1 MHRESIA
8 AFEAE
13 YKRYKAL
20 ADAAIAQLSDAQLC
34 AKATA
39 ESNSIATICWH
50 VSGNLASRFT
60 EFLTTDGE
68 KPWRAR
74 EEEFVARDVTRAELT
89 AKWNAGWAVLNGTLA
104 SLSDD
109 DLGRTVTI
117 RKLPLTVR
125 DALIRSL
132 AHVSL
137 HVGQIVFVAKMMRGA
152 EWKYLS
158 IPPGK
163 SDEYNRNPSYD
174 KPEASVAH
182 FKEVSGA

>member
-1 MHRESIA
+1 MSRDSIA

-13 YKRYKAL
+13 YSRYKAL

-60 EFLTTDGE
+60 DFLTTDGE
-68 KPWRAR
+68 KSWRAR
-74 EEEFVARDVTRAELT
+74 EEEFATRDVTRAELT
-89 AKWNAGWAVLNGTLA
+89 AKWEAGWKVLLNTMQ
-104 SLSDD
+104 SLHDE

-125 DALIRSL
+125 DALLRSI
-132 AHVSL
+132 AHVAL

-163 SDEYNRNPSYD
+163 SDEYNRNPSFD
-174 KPEASVAH
+174 KPDASVAH
-182 FKEVSGA
+182 FKEVTSA